1 MTPNNK
7 TWWETAFPVTT
18 WLRNYQGA
26 WFRLDLLAGVTLAA
40 YLLPA
45 ALGDASLANLPPE
58 VGLYACLF
66 GGLFFGSFAVRVTPS
81 FPLLLQSRSLSA
93 RRLARLP
100 AVTPRAS
107 ARSRRARRCWS
118 RSSPSLHGS
127 RKQESWS
134 ISSRKVS

>member
-1 MTPNNK
+1 MRPNDK
-7 TWWETAFPVTT
+7 TLWETAFPAVT
-18 WLRNYQGA
+18 WLRSYDRS

-66 GGLFFGSFAVRVTPS
+66 GGLIFWIFCGSRYTVVSVTS
-81 FPLLLQSRSLSA
+81 QSRSLSA

-107 ARSRRARRCWS
+107 APSRPTRRCWS
-118 RSSPSLHGS
+118 RSSPLLHGS
-127 RKQESWS
+127 RK
-134 ISSRKVS
+134 